1 MVEFNDNT
9 MLAALSQP
17 DMRSC
22 IQYAL
27 TYPSRYPSLV
37 RSLNLAEQNKLEFFK
52 PDLEKFIALKLAYQ
66 AAELDGTA
74 PCVFNAANEIA
85 VNNFIKGKIKFDMIP
100 IIIKQVLET
109 LPYIKNPDLPA
120 LIQCEQTATKFTEAI
135 I

>member
-1 MVEFNDNT
+1 
-9 MLAALSQP
+9 
-17 DMRSC
+17 
-22 IQYAL
+22 
-27 TYPSRYPSLV
+27 
-37 RSLNLAEQNKLEFFK
+37 
-52 PDLEKFIALKLAYQ
+52 
-66 AAELDGTA
+66 
-74 PCVFNAANEIA
+74 VFNAANEIA